1 MPNALCHFELM
12 TNDPGKAKG
21 FYERVFNWKFDEK
34 SMPGYILI
42 NTGAE
47 PSGGMFGKP
56 NGAQDVCHNIY
67 FQVNDI
73 EATLKNVTDAGGKVL
88 VPKTPIPGVGHF
100 AMFADPDGLAV
111 GIMKSTG

>member
-12 TNDPGKAKG
+12 TNDPNRAKN

-34 SMPGYILI
+34 SMPGYTLI

-47 PSGGMFGKP
+47 PSGGMFAKP
-56 NGAQDVCHNIY
+56 DGTPGACHNIY

-73 EATLKNVTDAGGKVL
+73 DAALKNATEAGGKVL
-88 VPKTPIPGVGHF
+88 VRKTAIPNVGHF
-100 AMFADPDGLAV
+100 AMFADPDGIAV
-111 GIMKSTG
+111 GIMKSDH